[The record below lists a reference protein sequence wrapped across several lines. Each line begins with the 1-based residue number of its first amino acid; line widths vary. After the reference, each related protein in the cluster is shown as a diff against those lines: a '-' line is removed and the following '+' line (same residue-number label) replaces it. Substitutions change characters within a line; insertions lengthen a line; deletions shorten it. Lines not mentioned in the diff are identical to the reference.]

1 MKFDINAY
9 MASLCAEGLEQF
21 KKDSKQEICFVIR
34 TESDGFE
41 YGHIKSLYIK
51 FSQRPEK
58 VRFEFD
64 LAISS
69 LRNAIYAIRSMEFEV
84 EPVDLHWH
92 NITDSCWNLFGD
104 KGFFV
109 LSFKFHKK
117 LCIPNLIEAAK
128 TLPHG

>member
-1 MKFDINAY
+1 MIKFDINDY
-9 MASLCAEGLEQF
+9 MKSLCPEALEQF
-21 KKDSKQEICFVIR
+21 KEDAKTEACIVRKG
-34 TESDGFE
+34 ESDGLE

-58 VRFEFD
+58 VQFEFD

-69 LRNAIYAIRSMEFEV
+69 IRNSIFAIRSMEFEV

-92 NITDSCWNLFGD
+92 SVTDSCWNIFGD

-109 LSFKFHKK
+109 LSFKFYKK
-117 LCIPNLIEAAK
+117 EPK
-128 TLPHG
+128 